1 MYIPD
6 LFGAYVKGRELAI
19 EKNWQDLKNFESVEA
34 ARNQNDLSAMDIW
47 ERRQQMPGKM
57 SMFYNQARS
66 SDLAME
72 VMNAAQR
79 GRLAQA
85 NMGSDVAVGQYGVY
99 KAYEPQYIQA
109 LGDMFG
115 AKIGEQSNAA
125 QALLGK
131 NAYLAPHAF
140 QIGQDQGYIGH
151 QQVLANK
158 TTAGNLVNAANQ
170 QIAISNGNAANA
182 IAGNQ
187 LQGMQI
193 RDAISNQPLVQAN
206 TVDALGRVI
215 PARNAIQAQI
225 AAANTGAMTNAQI
238 GSLISLAQQGDAG
251 AAWQLK
257 QAGYNIDGSLLS
269 AQATQDLMGTGGQTQ
284 TTPAATTPNT
294 TPQTV
299 NINGKTVTTHPSGVV
314 VTSNGQTSFMMTPA
328 EAQRRA
334 AAASLVPPTQNPNP
348 SLPTITP
355 PSSNPNSVMNLA
367 NGVGSSYLPAWQVV
381 P

>member
-19 EKNWQDLKNFESVEA
+19 AKNWDDLKNFESVEA
-34 ARNQNDLSAMDIW
+34 ARNQNDLSAMDVW

-57 SMFYNQARS
+57 SMFYDNVNNS
-66 SDLAME
+66 SRANE
-72 VMNAAQR
+72 VAEAGQR
-79 GRLAQA
+79 GMLANA
-85 NMGSDVAVGQYGVY
+85 NKGSDVAVAQYGVY

-115 AKIGEQSNAA
+115 AKIGEQSNAT

-170 QIAISNGNAANA
+170 EITISNGNAANT
-182 IAGNQ
+182 IAGNE
-187 LQGMQI
+187 LQGIQI
-193 RDAISNQPLVQAN
+193 KDAISNQPLIQEN

-215 PARNAIQAQI
+215 PARNATQSHID
-225 AAANTGAMTNAQI
+225 AANTGAMTNSQI
-238 GSLISLAQQGDAG
+238 GGLISLAQQGDAG

-269 AQATQDLMGTGGQTQ
+269 AQPTQDLMGAGGQAQ
-284 TTPAATTPNT
+284 NGPA
-294 TPQTV
+294 PQTV
-299 NINGKTVTTHPSGVV
+299 NVNGNTVTTHPSGVV
-314 VTSNGQTSFMMTPA
+314 VTSNGQTNFMMTPA

-334 AAASLVPPTQNPNP
+334 ASASLVPT
-348 SLPTITP
+348 T
-355 PSSNPNSVMNLA
+355 
-367 NGVGSSYLPAWQVV
+367 SSYQTPVVTSGISPASIAAAKATGVAGKQQALATIAAKLGSY
-381 P
+381 

>member
-34 ARNQNDLSAMDIW
+34 QRNQNDLTAMDIW

-57 SMFYNQARS
+57 NIFYNNVDTSQMNTDVAREAHPG
-66 SDLAME
+66 LIAK
-72 VMNAAQR
+72 AR
-79 GRLAQA
+79 T
-85 NMGSDVAVGQYGVY
+85 GSDVAVGQYGVY

-131 NAYLAPHAF
+131 NAYLAPHAY

-182 IAGNQ
+182 TAGNR
-187 LQGMQI
+187 LQGIQI
-193 RDAISNQPLVQAN
+193 DNAISNQPLIQAN
-206 TVDALGRVI
+206 TADALGRVI
-215 PARNAIQAQI
+215 PARNATQAQI
-225 AAANTGAMTNAQI
+225 GAANTGKPTAEQI
-238 GSLISLAQQGDAG
+238 GSMYALALGDPAAQGVYM
-251 AAWQLK
+251 LE
-257 QAGYNIDGSLLS
+257 QAGQVPAGTFQSQFGAKLGM
-269 AQATQDLMGTGGQTQ
+269 TQDLMGAGGQAQ
-284 TTPAATTPNT
+284 TGSAATTPNT
-294 TPQTV
+294 TPQAV
-299 NINGKTVTTHPSGVV
+299 NVNGKTVMTRPSGVV
-314 VTSNGQTSFMMTPA
+314 VTSNGQTNFMMTPA

-334 AAASLVPPTQNPNP
+334 AAAILVPPTQNPNVW
-348 SLPTITP
+348 STYQQA
-355 PSSNPNSVMNLA
+355 A
-367 NGVGSSYLPAWQVV
+367 NYTGP
-381 P
+381 

>member
-34 ARNQNDLSAMDIW
+34 QRNQNDLTAMDIW

-57 SMFYNQARS
+57 SMFYDNVNNS
-66 SDLAME
+66 SRANE
-72 VMNAAQR
+72 VAEAGQR
-79 GRLAQA
+79 GMLAKA

-131 NAYLAPHAF
+131 NAYLAPHAY

-158 TTAGNLVNAANQ
+158 TTAGNLVNVANQ

-193 RDAISNQPLVQAN
+193 RDAITNQPQIQAN

-215 PARNAIQAQI
+215 PARNATQAQI
-225 AAANTGAMTNAQI
+225 DAANTGAMTNSQI

-251 AAWQLK
+251 AAWQLR
-257 QAGYNIDGSLLS
+257 QAGYNTDGSLLS
-269 AQATQDLMGTGGQTQ
+269 AQATQDLMGAGGQTQ
-284 TTPAATTPNT
+284 TGPAATTPST
-294 TPQTV
+294 APQTV
-299 NINGKTVTTHPSGVV
+299 NVNGKTVMTHPSGVV
-314 VTSNGQTSFMMTPA
+314 VTADGKTNFMMTPA

-334 AAASLVPPTQNPNP
+334 AAASLVPPAQNPNVW
-348 SLPTITP
+348 STYQQA
-355 PSSNPNSVMNLA
+355 A
-367 NGVGSSYLPAWQVV
+367 NYTGP
-381 P
+381 

>member
-19 EKNWQDLKNFESVEA
+19 EKNWQDLKNFESVEN

-47 ERRQQMPGKM
+47 ERRQQMPGKI
-57 SMFYNQARS
+57 SMFYDNVNNS
-66 SDLAME
+66 SRANE
-72 VMNAAQR
+72 VAEAGQR
-79 GRLAQA
+79 GMLAKA

-158 TTAGNLVNAANQ
+158 TTAGNSVNAANQ

-187 LQGMQI
+187 LQGIQI
-193 RDAISNQPLVQAN
+193 GNSISNQPLIQAN

-215 PARNAIQAQI
+215 PARNATQAQI
-225 AAANTGAMTNAQI
+225 DAANTGAMTNTQI

-251 AAWQLK
+251 AVWQLK
-257 QAGYNIDGSLLS
+257 QAGYNPDGSLLT
-269 AQATQDLMGTGGQTQ
+269 AQATQDLMGAGGQTQ
-284 TTPAATTPNT
+284 TVPAVTTPNIA
-294 TPQTV
+294 PQAV
-299 NINGKTVTTHPSGVV
+299 NVNGKTVMTHPSGVV
-314 VTSNGQTSFMMTPA
+314 ISDGKTNFMMTPA

-334 AAASLVPPTQNPNP
+334 AAASLVPQTT
-348 SLPTITP
+348 SSSGAGGVLGIT
-355 PSSNPNSVMNLA
+355 
-367 NGVGSSYLPAWQVV
+367 GSIPALVR
-381 P
+381 

>member
-34 ARNQNDLSAMDIW
+34 QRNQNDLSAMDIW

-57 SMFYNQARS
+57 SMFYDNVNNS
-66 SDLAME
+66 SRANE
-72 VMNAAQR
+72 VAEAGQR
-79 GRLAQA
+79 GMLAKA

-187 LQGMQI
+187 LQGIQI
-193 RDAISNQPLVQAN
+193 GNAISNQPLIQAN

-215 PARNAIQAQI
+215 PARNATQAQI
-225 AAANTGAMTNAQI
+225 DAANTGAMTNAQI

-251 AAWQLK
+251 AVWQLR
-257 QAGYNIDGSLLS
+257 QAGYNTDGSLLS
-269 AQATQDLMGTGGQTQ
+269 AQTTQDLMGAGGQTQ
-284 TTPAATTPNT
+284 TGPVATTPST
-294 TPQTV
+294 APQTV
-299 NINGKTVTTHPSGVV
+299 NVNGKTVTTHPSGVV
-314 VTSNGQTSFMMTPA
+314 VTSDGKTNFMMTPA

-334 AAASLVPPTQNPNP
+334 AAASLVPPAQNPNVW
-348 SLPTITP
+348 STYQQA
-355 PSSNPNSVMNLA
+355 A
-367 NGVGSSYLPAWQVV
+367 NYTGP
-381 P
+381 

>member
-34 ARNQNDLSAMDIW
+34 QRNQNDLTAMDIW

-57 SMFYNQARS
+57 SMFYDNVNNS
-66 SDLAME
+66 SRANE
-72 VMNAAQR
+72 VAEAGQR
-79 GRLAQA
+79 GMLAKA

-193 RDAISNQPLVQAN
+193 RDAISNQPLIQAN

-215 PARNAIQAQI
+215 PARNATQAQI
-225 AAANTGAMTNAQI
+225 DAANTGAMTNSQI

-269 AQATQDLMGTGGQTQ
+269 AQATQDLMGAGGQTQ
-284 TTPAATTPNT
+284 TGPAATTTNT
-294 TPQTV
+294 APQTV
-299 NINGKTVTTHPSGVV
+299 NVNGKTVTTHPSGVV
-314 VTSNGQTSFMMTPA
+314 VTSNGQTNFMMTPA

-334 AAASLVPPTQNPNP
+334 AAASLVPPAQNPNVW
-348 SLPTITP
+348 STYQQA
-355 PSSNPNSVMNLA
+355 A
-367 NGVGSSYLPAWQVV
+367 NYTGP
-381 P
+381 

>member
-6 LFGAYVKGRELAI
+6 LFGAYIKGRELAV
-19 EKNWQDLKNFESVEA
+19 EKNWQDLKNYETVQN
-34 ARNQNDLSAMDIW
+34 ARLQNDLTALDLLGRRTDFAGNRAMHNYQVNSASRADRIG
-47 ERRQQMPGKM
+47 EIAQPG
-57 SMFYNQARS
+57 
-66 SDLAME
+66 ME
-72 VMNAAQR
+72 AK
-79 GRLAQA
+79 A

-99 KAYEPQYIQA
+99 KAYEPEYIQA

-131 NAYLAPHAF
+131 NAYLAPHAY

-158 TTAGNLVNAANQ
+158 TTAGNLVNAAEQ
-170 QIAISNGNAANA
+170 EITISNGNAANA
-182 IAGNQ
+182 IAGNR

-193 RDAISNQPLVQAN
+193 ADAITNQPQIQAN

-215 PARNAIQAQI
+215 PARNDIQGQI
-225 AAANTGAMTNAQI
+225 DAANTGAMTNSQI

-251 AAWQLK
+251 AAWQLR

-269 AQATQDLMGTGGQTQ
+269 AQAPQDLMGAGVQTVG
-284 TTPAATTPNT
+284 PAATTPNT
-294 TPQTV
+294 APQTV
-299 NINGKTVTTHPSGVV
+299 NVNGKTVTTHPSGVV
-314 VTSNGQTSFMMTPA
+314 VTSNGQTNFMMTPA

-334 AAASLVPPTQNPNP
+334 AAASLVPPAQNPNVW
-348 SLPTITP
+348 STYQQA
-355 PSSNPNSVMNLA
+355 A
-367 NGVGSSYLPAWQVV
+367 NYTGP
-381 P
+381 